1 MTHTLAS
8 LGLGDL
14 SHFGPVP
21 DMQVEIT
28 GLCVDSRETKN
39 GFVFFAIK
47 GETLD
52 GAEFAQF
59 AVRMGALAVVATTEG
74 AERAKADLGEFTIPF
89 LISDNPRAVLAQ
101 AAARFYPKQPRTVV
115 AITGTN
121 GKTSVASFVRQIFT
135 ACGRR
140 AVNFGTIG
148 VEGAIRAPLS
158 HTTPE
163 PITLHRLLDELTDEG
178 VSHAAMEASSHG
190 LAQHRLDGVR
200 LAGAAFTNIS
210 RDHLDYH
217 ATPEEYLD
225 AKMRLFADLSPEGAP
240 AILNADDPS
249 FERAKDVA
257 LASGLNVIPFGR
269 DPICDRGLRL
279 WDARFDAEG
288 QELDLTWLGDPITV
302 RLDLIGGFQG
312 LNVIAAAALA
322 MGVGEKPVQVFAA
335 LPALSGVRGRM
346 EHVASR
352 ENGAGIYVDYS
363 HTPDGLATALAAL
376 RLHTPGRLLCVF
388 GAGGDRDPGKRP
400 MMGAA
405 AASGADAVIVTD
417 DNPRSEDSA
426 LIRAAIMASCP
437 NGVEIGDRAEAILTG
452 VDALSPEDRLLI
464 AGKGHET
471 GQIVGAETLP
481 FDDAEQARAAVI
493 ALDGDDFDE

>member
-14 SHFGPVP
+14 SHVGPAP
-21 DMQVEIT
+21 DVQAEVA
-28 GLCVDSRETKN
+28 GLCVDSRETKD

-59 AVRMGALAVVATTEG
+59 AVRMGASAVVATNEG
-74 AERAKADLGEFTIPF
+74 AERARADLGEFTIPF
-89 LISDNPRAVLAQ
+89 LITDSPRAALAQ
-101 AAARFYPKQPRTVV
+101 AAARFHAGQPNTVV

-140 AVNFGTIG
+140 AVNFGTVG
-148 VEGAIRAPLS
+148 VEGAIRAPLA

-163 PITLHRLLDELTDEG
+163 PITLHRLLDELTEEG
-178 VSHAAMEASSHG
+178 VTHAAMEASSHG

-217 ATPEEYLD
+217 ATPEDYLD
-225 AKMRLFADLSPEGAP
+225 AKMRLFVELSPEGAP

-249 FERAKDVA
+249 FERTKDVA

-312 LNVIAAAALA
+312 LNVMAAAALA
-322 MGVGEKPVQVFAA
+322 IGVGEKPVSVFAA

-400 MMGAA
+400 LMGAA

-417 DNPRSEDSA
+417 DNPRSEDPA
-426 LIRAAIMASCP
+426 QIRAAIMAACP

-464 AGKGHET
+464 AGKGHEA
-471 GQIVGAETLP
+471 GQIVGAQTLP
-481 FDDAEQARAAVI
+481 FDDAEQARAAVL
-493 ALDGDDFDE
+493 ALDGDDIDG